1 MKHKGIIPFLIRRY
15 LRFNKH
21 QPFIS
26 ITAILAFL
34 GVCIGVMVLIVAMAL
49 MNGFDKEFER
59 KLFIM
64 NYPLTMISETFEKL
78 DKTILEDLQKNFPH
92 LKFSPFIQTQAISK
106 MGNRMEGA
114 MVFGVDFTL
123 ESQINPVFH
132 QAYQQMQN
140 FYTQNNQTYTPN
152 TFDIIIGESLQ
163 NLYGLK
169 YNSNLL
175 LIFTHI
181 TPNATNLSPTIK
193 RFNVN
198 GFFHSGLIA
207 YDKGYIYTSLEAM
220 QIIKNM
226 PKNTYDGIHIYS
238 SNPQKDILALQESY
252 PQMRII
258 GWWEQNGNF
267 FAALALEKRAL
278 FIVLMLI
285 ILVASLNIIS
295 SLLMTVM
302 NRRREIAL
310 LLTMGASPKEIKKT
324 FLYLGNFIGISGII
338 CGSVLAAIILFV
350 LANFPIISL
359 PADVYGSSK
368 LPLELSLNDLLAILI
383 GSFMIVFLSSYYP
396 TKKATQINPL
406 EVLRNE

>member
-1 MKHKGIIPFLIRRY
+1 MTHKGIIPFLIRRY
-15 LRFNKH
+15 LRFNKY

-193 RFNVN
+193 RPMTATISRMANR
-198 GFFHSGLIA
+198 
-207 YDKGYIYTSLEAM
+207 M
-220 QIIKNM
+220 
-226 PKNTYDGIHIYS
+226 
-238 SNPQKDILALQESY
+238 IL
-252 PQMRII
+252 
-258 GWWEQNGNF
+258 
-267 FAALALEKRAL
+267 
-278 FIVLMLI
+278 
-285 ILVASLNIIS
+285 
-295 SLLMTVM
+295 
-302 NRRREIAL
+302 
-310 LLTMGASPKEIKKT
+310 
-324 FLYLGNFIGISGII
+324 
-338 CGSVLAAIILFV
+338 
-350 LANFPIISL
+350 
-359 PADVYGSSK
+359 
-368 LPLELSLNDLLAILI
+368 
-383 GSFMIVFLSSYYP
+383 
-396 TKKATQINPL
+396 
-406 EVLRNE
+406 